1 MPLALCDS
9 ETDKY
14 FFAEPLKWVVFERV
28 RVGKYTSIFIMEFR
42 NK

>member
-14 FFAEPLKWVVFERV
+14 FFVEPSKWVVFERG
-28 RVGKYTSIFIMEFR
+28 RVGKCTSIFLMEFR
-42 NK
+42 YK